1 MKIFHRFHFSSGLK
15 RMSVLAGYTPPGS
28 TETFYIATVKGAP
41 ETLKPMVTDANPFN
55 YFCSRWYFHNPSI
68 SILQFVD
75 IDDSYDKTYLGLSRR
90 GARVLALGWKEIGRM
105 SHQQAKDVTRESL
118 ESELH
123 FGGFIAISCPLKPD
137 SKSVV
142 KELLNSTHMVSTVIY
157 SSFTWNWKSVLWF
170 CSRLLNVFFLIRN
183 YNMITNDY

>member
-1 MKIFHRFHFSSGLK
+1 M
-15 RMSVLAGYTPPGS
+15 
-28 TETFYIATVKGAP
+28 
-41 ETLKPMVTDANPFN
+41 
-55 YFCSRWYFHNPSI
+55 
-68 SILQFVD
+68 D
-75 IDDSYDKTYLGLSRR
+75 IDDSYDKIYLGLSRR

-142 KELLNSTHMVSTVIY
+142 KELLNSTHMVNSHRKNKFFTLEFCY
-157 SSFTWNWKSVLWF
+157 SSLSMCNAILKGG
-170 CSRLLNVFFLIRN
+170 NRN
-183 YNMITNDY
+183 SLT

>member
-1 MKIFHRFHFSSGLK
+1 M
-15 RMSVLAGYTPPGS
+15 
-28 TETFYIATVKGAP
+28 
-41 ETLKPMVTDANPFN
+41 
-55 YFCSRWYFHNPSI
+55 
-68 SILQFVD
+68 D
-75 IDDSYDKTYLGLSRR
+75 IDDSYDKIYLGLSRR

-142 KELLNSTHMVSTVIY
+142 KELLNSTHMVISYNRTNFLLSSYVIQVSRWVLRFLGGKVTVYQHI
-157 SSFTWNWKSVLWF
+157 F
-170 CSRLLNVFFLIRN
+170 CKIPSES
-183 YNMITNDY
+183 